1 MADIVGRAKALLM
14 QPADEWPAI
23 AAEPADTKG
32 LILGYA
38 AVWSLIP
45 VVIGILVPMLLGGMV
60 LLHFGFGSLLI
71 HAVAQYVLGLGSL
84 WVLGKI
90 IERLAPMFGG
100 VADEVSAMK
109 LAVYPP
115 TASWV
120 ASILILIPIVGWL
133 LALLGVAYSIYLFFL
148 GAPVVAKVPS
158 DKVVPFTVA
167 VAICAIVLSLV
178 IGLIAARMLPWY

>member
-84 WVLGKI
+84 WVFGKI

-120 ASILILIPIVGWL
+120 AAILILIPIVGWL

-148 GAPVVAKVPS
+148 GASVVAKVPS